1 MKKKNC
7 VRANMIQYLYNKN
20 EFVLKGR
27 SYFSPVLL
35 NKSISSIVMQNGESQ
50 NGGNK
55 KLDTPNFLYLWISG
69 GKKCSFGKFSMF
81 YFLATSVLKFTVLP
95 YFRVYVMPDIT

>member
-1 MKKKNC
+1 
-7 VRANMIQYLYNKN
+7 MIQYLYNKN

-35 NKSISSIVMQNGESQ
+35 NKSISSIVMQNGESL

-55 KLDTPNFLYLWISG
+55 KLDTPNFLYL
-69 GKKCSFGKFSMF
+69 
-81 YFLATSVLKFTVLP
+81 
-95 YFRVYVMPDIT
+95 

>member
-1 MKKKNC
+1 MT
-7 VRANMIQYLYNKN
+7 QYLYNES

-35 NKSISSIVMQNGESQ
+35 NAREDMSLVERQKGESQ

-55 KLDTPNFLYLWISG
+55 KT
-69 GKKCSFGKFSMF
+69 KHTKFSV
-81 YFLATSVLKFTVLP
+81 SV
-95 YFRVYVMPDIT
+95 RIRG

>member
-20 EFVLKGR
+20 EFVLKER

-50 NGGNK
+50 K
-55 KLDTPNFLYLWISG
+55 RRLEETRHA
-69 GKKCSFGKFSMF
+69 KFS
-81 YFLATSVLKFTVLP
+81 VLVNI
-95 YFRVYVMPDIT
+95 RG